1 MKKIIQTSSE
11 RIDTVSQMVQ
21 ETPTTLSTE
30 LIQHKI
36 YIIRGKKVMLD
47 RDLALLYNV
56 PTKQLNQAVKRNL
69 DRFPEDFM
77 FQLDTSETSNW
88 KSQIVTSNSNLNQSL
103 RKKPL
108 AFTEQGITMLSSVLN
123 SKKAIQINIQI
134 IRIFTKLREMIDSYK
149 ELREKVEELE
159 KTTTSNFE
167 QIFYAIKMLIKED
180 KKPKQQIG
188 FRVK

>member
-1 MKKIIQTSSE
+1 MKKIRQTSADSSGANNE
-11 RIDTVSQMVQ
+11 QNQ
-21 ETPTTLSTE
+21 EVPTILPAE

-36 YIIRGKKVMLD
+36 YIISGKKVMLD
-47 RDLALLYNV
+47 RDLALLYDV
-56 PTKQLNQAVKRNL
+56 PTKRLNEAVKRNVE
-69 DRFPEDFM
+69 RFPEDFM
-77 FQLDTSETSNW
+77 FQLSTSETANL
-88 KSQIVTSNSNLNQSL
+88 KSQIATSSYGGT
-103 RKKPL
+103 RKLPL
-108 AFTEQGITMLSSVLN
+108 AFTEQGIAMLSSVLN

-134 IRIFTKLREMIDSYK
+134 IRIFTKLREMIDNYK

-159 KTTTSNFE
+159 KTTASNFE